1 MIICNA
7 LLKYGYSN
15 FMVEILEYC
24 EPEDV
29 ISREQH
35 YFDTLSPEYN
45 VLKVAGSRLG
55 KKHSEETLTRLKL
68 HLLKLNKGKGL
79 KVEILDLALNTTST
93 FNSVREAAKSINM
106 VKGTLLNN
114 EKKCLEKGIAV
125 PIKKRYLVKIFR
137 NNETVD

>member
-45 VLKVAGSRLG
+45 ILKVAGSRLG
-55 KKHSEETLTRLKL
+55 KKHSEETLTRLRL
-68 HLLKLNKGKGL
+68 QLLQLNKGKGL
-79 KVEILDLALNTTST
+79 KVEIFDLALNTTST

-125 PIKKRYLVKIFR
+125 PIKKDI
-137 NNETVD
+137 

>member
-45 VLKVAGSRLG
+45 ILKVAGSRLG
-55 KKHSEETLTRLKL
+55 KKHSEETLTRLRL
-68 HLLKLNKGKGL
+68 QLLQLNKGKGL
-79 KVEILDLALNTTST
+79 KVEIFDLALNKDSGKGQAGFAGMITANSFMKREFGKKLIETFLPKWDLTDIIDTSG
-93 FNSVREAAKSINM
+93 A
-106 VKGTLLNN
+106 
-114 EKKCLEKGIAV
+114 
-125 PIKKRYLVKIFR
+125 
-137 NNETVD
+137 